1 MKTLLGKNYTDKKQF
16 VKEYN
21 VLRLKNKGCWV
32 YFNGII
38 EDKEVTIKTY
48 NTSIQI
54 LRVNGCEG
62 GGVWD
67 LKVSEFKNKILQA
80 L

>member
-1 MKTLLGKNYTDKKQF
+1 METLLGKNYTDKKQF
-16 VKEYN
+16 IKEYN
-21 VLRLKNKGCWV
+21 TLRLKNKGRWI

-38 EDKEVTIKTY
+38 EDKEVIIKSY
-48 NTSIQI
+48 NTSIET
-54 LRVNGCEG
+54 LRVNGYEG